1 MKTRASSSSFVMIS
15 PVRTL
20 LRLAVCLGA
29 LWLALPGMAWATDV
43 GGLYKS
49 SVAVADRSDAERK
62 RASGEGFVQVLVRAS
77 GDSSIGTQDAVVAAL
92 KGADRFMLQYGY
104 DTRENEAGEP
114 EVFLNMDFD
123 GNGVNS
129 FLRRAGLPVWSSNR
143 PPLLVWMAWEQELD
157 RDLVSESANP
167 AVYQI
172 LQQEA
177 VRRGVGLT
185 FPLFDTEDRAKT
197 SIGDVWGMFPEPVL
211 AASARYET
219 PAILMARVKETAS
232 ALQITALLH
241 LDGQKYSFEVKQAD
255 SASGLRQLLDQV
267 VDRMGAHYALV
278 SSNLGSQ
285 EVVLDVENVG
295 SLQDFAAL
303 TQYLDSVMAISLYRL
318 HAQRADHVE
327 FLVTLESGLD
337 ALEQVFRVDRK
348 LVPSTVDTPAI
359 PASAPA
365 AVDPAAPV
373 AADAPNVA
381 PTGPVVVHYRWRG

>member
-1 MKTRASSSSFVMIS
+1 MDIPFSVSV
-15 PVRTL
+15 PVQSL
-20 LRLAVCLGA
+20 LRLAAVLCA
-29 LWLALPGMAWATDV
+29 LWLALPGLARASDV
-43 GGLYKS
+43 GGLYKA
-49 SVAVADRSDAERK
+49 SVEVADRSDAERK

-77 GDSSIGTQDAVVAAL
+77 GDSSVGTQDAVIAAL
-92 KGADRFMLQYGY
+92 KSADRYMLQYGY

-114 EVFLNMDFD
+114 QVFLNMDFD

-172 LQQEA
+172 LQREA
-177 VRRGVGLT
+177 VRRGVNLT
-185 FPLFDTEDRAKT
+185 FPLFDSEDRAKT

-232 ALQITALLH
+232 ALQITAMLH

-267 VDRMGAHYALV
+267 VDRMGSHYALV

-285 EVVLDVENVG
+285 EILLDVENVAN
-295 SLQDFAAL
+295 LQDFAAL
-303 TQYLDSVMAISLYRL
+303 TRYLDGVMAIGLYRL

-327 FLVTLESGLD
+327 LLVTLESGLD

-348 LVPSTVDTPAI
+348 LVPATVETPPI
-359 PASAPA
+359 PAATPAPA
-365 AVDPAAPV
+365 ADAAAPAVPAAEQQ
-373 AADAPNVA
+373 PNLA